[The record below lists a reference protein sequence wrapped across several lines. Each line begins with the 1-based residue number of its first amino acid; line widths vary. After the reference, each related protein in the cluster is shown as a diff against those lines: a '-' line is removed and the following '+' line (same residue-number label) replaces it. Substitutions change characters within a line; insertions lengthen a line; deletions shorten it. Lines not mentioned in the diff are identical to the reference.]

1 MKKITIILLCALM
14 LILCSCVSN
23 KTFKAQEEKV
33 QILQARQNN
42 QDVQLEMIN
51 KELANHREKLNDIM
65 VQLNIINQQL
75 PEIDNLKQVTDQST
89 ANIAKLQDQ
98 INQINEQ
105 VTEVMNSI
113 NSLDIRMAQLYTE
126 TNDVFDAYSDY
137 LKQMK
142 DAQKNMATKEEVAIL
157 IAETSAWSES
167 LVKLFSQVEALSSQ
181 LTEQQSLVSELMTLQ
196 SKVAS
201 SEQENEEIKNEIAKI
216 NTTLAE
222 QEHIKQ
228 ELVAIHQSLLTAQ
241 KEIASLQKELNQI
254 QSTQPASSSEVNDL
268 RARVLAISKDL
279 DALTSDLQMVIAQ
292 ERAAAEKRRI
302 EARDKQYKTALNEYY
317 KGNFEKSILL
327 FEEFLTSYPD
337 SELVPNAHYW
347 IGENYY
353 SAKNYPK
360 ALREFQIVVS
370 NFPGHQKAWDAQL
383 KIGLT
388 YYQMN
393 DLKSAYQ
400 ELMVIKNQ
408 NPAYPQMP
416 IVDKYLSKLKDV

>member
-181 LTEQQSLVSELMTLQ
+181 LTEQQSLVAELMTLQ

-201 SEQENEEIKNEIAKI
+201 SEQESEAIKNEIAKI

-228 ELVAIHQSLLTAQ
+228 ELAAIHQSLLTAQ

-254 QSTQPASSSEVNDL
+254 QSAQPASSSEVNDL

-292 ERAAAEKRRI
+292 ERAAAEKRRN

-317 KGNFEKSILL
+317 KGNYEKSILL

-370 NFPGHQKAWDAQL
+370 NYPGHQKAWDAQL

-393 DLKSAYQ
+393 DFKSAYQ

>member
-1 MKKITIILLCALM
+1 
-14 LILCSCVSN
+14 
-23 KTFKAQEEKV
+23 
-33 QILQARQNN
+33 
-42 QDVQLEMIN
+42 
-51 KELANHREKLNDIM
+51 
-65 VQLNIINQQL
+65 
-75 PEIDNLKQVTDQST
+75 
-89 ANIAKLQDQ
+89 
-98 INQINEQ
+98 
-105 VTEVMNSI
+105 
-113 NSLDIRMAQLYTE
+113 
-126 TNDVFDAYSDY
+126 
-137 LKQMK
+137 
-142 DAQKNMATKEEVAIL
+142 
-157 IAETSAWSES
+157 
-167 LVKLFSQVEALSSQ
+167 LFSQVEALSSQ

-201 SEQENEEIKNEIAKI
+201 SEQENEAIKNEITKI

-228 ELVAIHQSLLTAQ
+228 ELAAIHQSLLTAQ

-360 ALREFQIVVS
+360 ALREFQFVVS
-370 NFPGHQKAWDAQL
+370 NFPEHQKGWDAQL

-393 DLKSAYQ
+393 DFKSAYQ